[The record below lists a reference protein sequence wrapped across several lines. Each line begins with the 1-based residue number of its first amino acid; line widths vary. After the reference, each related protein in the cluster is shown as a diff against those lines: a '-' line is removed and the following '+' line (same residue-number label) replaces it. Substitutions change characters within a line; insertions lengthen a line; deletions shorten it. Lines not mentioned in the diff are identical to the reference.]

1 VGGDECVDPENLT
14 NSSRSVEL
22 SVYMVAMA
30 RKLRRRSAALG
41 SADGAPDTPG
51 SFGLRHRRLRAA
63 AAQSDPITVLHR
75 SVRAATRGE
84 QMIIE
89 GIMAKLD
96 FARHDDYG
104 LFLIVHYAALQ
115 TLEPDWRAADRDDFS
130 LMMQCLGNDVL
141 ALGILPTKLFLLA
154 PGVLGVAAQ
163 LGVSYIIRGSRL
175 NAQFLRSR
183 VSPEFS
189 VSYLKCLTR
198 TNWDQFLGDLAQLL
212 EDRTSNI
219 GTDDVVQGAQIAM
232 QRIATLFE
240 HAVLRYR
247 RD

>member
-1 VGGDECVDPENLT
+1 
-14 NSSRSVEL
+14 
-22 SVYMVAMA
+22 MA
-30 RKLRRRSAALG
+30 RKFRRRPAGRG
-41 SADGAPDTPG
+41 SADGASGKQG
-51 SFGLRHRRLRAA
+51 SFGLRHHRLRAA

-130 LMMQCLGNDVL
+130 LMMQCLRNDVL
-141 ALGILPTKLFLLA
+141 ALGLVPTKLFLLA
-154 PGVLGVAAQ
+154 PGILSVGAQ
-163 LGVSYIIRGSRL
+163 FGVSYIIRGSRL
-175 NAQFLRSR
+175 SAQFLRTR
-183 VSPEFS
+183 VAPDFA

-198 TNWDQFLGDLAQLL
+198 TNWDQFLGDAAQLL

-219 GTDDVVQGAQIAM
+219 STGDVVQGAQIAM